1 MKTTTIILI
10 ALLALS
16 CTKKK
21 IAKDPPPAPTEITS
35 DTVVLQDEHSA
46 QNSLDYLGMYRGSL
60 PCADCETVETSIEL
74 TEDFHFWMIR
84 SGGKEQKREEI
95 SGTYSWNEEGTTIIL
110 DNLAGEP
117 NQFLVTENSLIQL
130 DINGNKIVGNQA
142 EKYVLTKLNEAEA
155 AKTDARLGR
164 ERTKISDLGWVLT
177 EFSDKPVK
185 LVTDKV
191 DLQFAT
197 DNSFTA
203 FAGCNRMRGNYKAA
217 SAKIAITNII
227 ATKMA
232 CADMENES
240 RLLRVLEQTDNF
252 VVNRE
257 ILLLRNGE
265 KVLAKFKSVQ
275 K

>member
-1 MKTTTIILI
+1 
-10 ALLALS
+10 
-16 CTKKK
+16 
-21 IAKDPPPAPTEITS
+21 
-35 DTVVLQDEHSA
+35 
-46 QNSLDYLGMYRGSL
+46 
-60 PCADCETVETSIEL
+60 
-74 TEDFHFWMIR
+74 
-84 SGGKEQKREEI
+84 
-95 SGTYSWNEEGTTIIL
+95 
-110 DNLAGEP
+110 
-117 NQFLVTENSLIQL
+117 
-130 DINGNKIVGNQA
+130 
-142 EKYVLTKLNEAEA
+142 YVLTKLNEAEA

-197 DNSFTA
+197 DNTFTA